1 MEERLL
7 DLVENTLRV
16 GLPWERNKYS
26 FRELKVE
33 SNGMTLSF
41 TKDYESQGPFYSL
54 RLTRD
59 YETLMSLYV
68 SRRDGELFEQIKAAH
83 DRVLLSR
90 FPAGKHLNDLLG
102 SWDIPSLE
110 GEVVSDSLWEAVE
123 ALTEIKSGAWEKD
136 NPHGF
141 STRFRSGDPSDRLY
155 HRLNIQRFHYATD
168 PNSEESEDL
177 DESSEPKDPRE
188 QLRVSFSVDHVT
200 LLESQVHEEHP
211 RWEELTAHWDKIKLH
226 WECEMTEVLGE
237 FLSGTAPTPEEE
249 SEEPPEES
257 SPKGFWTLLG
267 LGK

>member
-7 DLVENTLRV
+7 DLVEHTLGV
-16 GLPWERNKYS
+16 GLPWEQNKYS
-26 FRELKVE
+26 PRELKVE
-33 SNGMTLSF
+33 SNGLTLSF

-59 YETLMSLYV
+59 YETQMSLYV
-68 SRRDGELFEQIKAAH
+68 SRRDGELFDQVKSAH

-102 SWDIPSLE
+102 SWEIPPLE
-110 GEVVSDSLWEAVE
+110 GEIVSDSLWEAVE
-123 ALTEIKSGAWEKD
+123 ALAKVKSGVWDKD
-136 NPHGF
+136 DQYGF
-141 STRFRSGDPSDRLY
+141 STRFRSGDSTDRLY
-155 HRLNIQRFHYATD
+155 HHLAIRRFHHPTD
-168 PNSEESEDL
+168 PPPEEVDGPSG
-177 DESSEPKDPRE
+177 PRDPRE
-188 QLRVSFSVDHVT
+188 QLRVSFAVEHVT
-200 LLESQVHEEHP
+200 LLESQVHEDHP

-237 FLSGTAPTPEEE
+237 FLSGAGPAEEE
-249 SEEPPEES
+249 PVKAPEES